1 MNLYILNDVL
11 YDYTSGMAVIAAES
25 MEQCNQIFIEKFG
38 SDCDAEWA
46 KMKNKRIQEDFNTAD
61 VKVLENVNVGGVGVI
76 SYVYGGG

>member
-25 MEQCNQIFIEKFG
+25 LEQCNQIFIGEFG
-38 SDCDAEWA
+38 SDCDTEWT
-46 KMKNKRIQEDFNTAD
+46 KMQNKRIQEDFDTAE
-61 VKVLENVNVGGVGVI
+61 VKVIENVNHPAGVV

>member
-25 MEQCNQIFIEKFG
+25 LEQCNQIFIGEFG

-46 KMKNKRIQEDFNTAD
+46 KMKNKRIQEDFDTAD
-61 VKVLENVNVGGVGVI
+61 VKVIENVNHPSGVV
-76 SYVYGGG
+76 SYVYVGG

>member
-25 MEQCNQIFIEKFG
+25 MEQCNQIFMEEFG
-38 SDCDAEWA
+38 RPGDNDYAVTR
-46 KMKNKRIQEDFNTAD
+46 NQELQKEFDTAD
-61 VKVLENVNVGGVGVI
+61 VKVLENVNHPSGVV

>member
-38 SDCDAEWA
+38 RSGDNDYA
-46 KMKNKRIQEDFNTAD
+46 KTRNEELQKEFDTAD
-61 VKVLENVNVGGVGVI
+61 FKVIENVNVGGVGVI